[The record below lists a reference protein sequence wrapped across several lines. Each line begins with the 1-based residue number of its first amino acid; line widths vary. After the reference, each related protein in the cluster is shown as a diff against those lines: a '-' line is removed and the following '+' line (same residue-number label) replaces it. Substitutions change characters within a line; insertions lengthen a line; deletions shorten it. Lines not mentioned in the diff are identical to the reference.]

1 MHHPQV
7 HVALK
12 WGSNAEEFPQH
23 LGGRV
28 DMCFSEDA
36 EGLPRTHSPSDAS
49 NEKNGKKA
57 YQEKQG
63 Q

>member
-1 MHHPQV
+1 MDV
-7 HVALK
+7 CL
-12 WGSNAEEFPQH
+12 
-23 LGGRV
+23 
-28 DMCFSEDA
+28 SEDA
-36 EGLPRTHSPSDAS
+36 EGFPRTHSLSDAS